1 MYVLILS
8 LHRVVS
14 FHRKRHH
21 HRRRRR
27 RAPIVYIKLNS
38 VILFVSQSCAVQPI
52 ATRTGHWSR
61 VFMFATE
68 SNREYKFKQNYYFG
82 LFTFHCAA
90 TNTGDD
96 DDDDGDDDDD
106 VNDNGKHVSQRSC

>member
-1 MYVLILS
+1 
-8 LHRVVS
+8 
-14 FHRKRHH
+14 
-21 HRRRRR
+21 
-27 RAPIVYIKLNS
+27 
-38 VILFVSQSCAVQPI
+38 
-52 ATRTGHWSR
+52 
-61 VFMFATE
+61 MFATE

-96 DDDDGDDDDD
+96 DDDDDGDDDDD